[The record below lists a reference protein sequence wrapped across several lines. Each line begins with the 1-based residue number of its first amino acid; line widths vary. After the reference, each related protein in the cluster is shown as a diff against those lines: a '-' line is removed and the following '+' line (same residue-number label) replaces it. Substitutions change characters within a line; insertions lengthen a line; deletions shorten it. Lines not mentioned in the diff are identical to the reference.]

1 MSEAG
6 TIKGVSARECLRM
19 LDAAGK
25 IWATIREFMKRITDL
40 EDGSKETK
48 GDMNHLKKEVEILS
62 KGQAHTDKIVT
73 YLGRAN
79 ADQELRIKRLESE
92 KRGKA
97 ISAGKAKA
105 KLKKLEEERDR
116 PH

>member
-1 MSEAG
+1 
-6 TIKGVSARECLRM
+6 M

-40 EDGSKETK
+40 EDAGKETRADVK
-48 GDMNHLKKEVEILS
+48 YLNKEVEILS

-73 YLGRAN
+73 YLGKAN
-79 ADQELRIKRLESE
+79 ASQEVRIKKLESE

-105 KLKKLEEERDR
+105 KVKKLEEERDR